1 MQGSQQAYL
10 LGGAVLAGMPVV
22 VRLSSPQRLK
32 VHSRHTRTET
42 ALLQAALLPA
52 LARAMFKSGYTY
64 VGLRW

>member
-1 MQGSQQAYL
+1 
-10 LGGAVLAGMPVV
+10 VLAGMPVV